1 MSSSGAGPSEPVN
14 LQLHYTE
21 MIRDSQLEEEGGD
34 SDYDQEMEE
43 ADDDEEMEEA
53 DNNGEM
59 EEANEGTTDSGV
71 GGGGSE
77 TSGQAKRRRERRPNM
92 VGSVRETFTLVDPSG
107 VPKEPKKFAKGYGL
121 QCMCSNPSRNRK
133 SQRGEHPS

>member
-1 MSSSGAGPSEPVN
+1 MSSSGAGPSEPVD

-34 SDYDQEMEE
+34 SDYDPEMEE

-53 DNNGEM
+53 ENNVEM

-77 TSGQAKRRRERRPNM
+77 TSGQAKS
-92 VGSVRETFTLVDPSG
+92 VGSVDQTQLAASDRNLMWLTPVVCLR
-107 VPKEPKKFAKGYGL
+107 
-121 QCMCSNPSRNRK
+121 SR
-133 SQRGEHPS
+133 

>member
-1 MSSSGAGPSEPVN
+1 MSSSGTWPSEPVD

-34 SDYDQEMEE
+34 SDYDPEMEE

-71 GGGGSE
+71 AGGGSE
-77 TSGQAKRRRERRPNM
+77 TSGQAKKRQNRQPNK
-92 VGSVRETFTLVDPSG
+92 VGSVREKFTLVDPQWC
-107 VPKEPKKFAKGYGL
+107 A
-121 QCMCSNPSRNRK
+121 
-133 SQRGEHPS
+133 